1 MKKVI
6 TALTWSAVLAAAL
19 IGTGCVRHWD
29 DDHHDDRHDRYE
41 HHDDDR
47 YDHNERYEYRR

>member
-6 TALTWSAVLAAAL
+6 MALTWGAVFAAAL
-19 IGTGCVRHWD
+19 TGTGCVRHWD
-29 DDHHDDRHDRYE
+29 DDHGERHERYE

-47 YDHNERYEYRR
+47 RGGHERSEHRS